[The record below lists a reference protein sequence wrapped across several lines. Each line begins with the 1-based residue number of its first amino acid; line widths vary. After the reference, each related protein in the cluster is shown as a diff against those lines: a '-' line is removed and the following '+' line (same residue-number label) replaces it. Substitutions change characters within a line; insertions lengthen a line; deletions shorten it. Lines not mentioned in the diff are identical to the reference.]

1 MTSDID
7 ISADD
12 LKVFLQEAEGLLDLL
27 DEDIIRLERESDN
40 EELLQEIFRAA
51 HTLKGSSGMLG
62 FDQMAGLTHT
72 MEDLLD
78 RVRKGALTITAELV
92 DALLMSLDGLKV
104 LKNDLAAG
112 QASTLE
118 IEPIVQAL
126 EAAAEGDGSADD
138 DDQVTI
144 ESLDAIV
151 LGDAELA
158 KRIEEAASGETPLLR
173 VTAAIDP
180 DSDWAAVR
188 CFQMLN
194 ELEGKGELVLS
205 VPSQQDIEQ
214 ERAGHRF
221 EALIVTELSPDT
233 VSAALM
239 PIDNI
244 DSVTTKL
251 WDGPSEEAAAASRA
265 VDKSAP
271 QKKSATASGAAE
283 AGTKIEAL
291 SQSVRVDVE
300 VLDELMNLV
309 GELVIDRTRVGQIA
323 RVLGSRHKE
332 DEEVRALSETSAHIM
347 KVVDELH
354 ESMMQVRMLPIGV
367 LFSKFPRLVRDL
379 ARGAGKDVTLVV
391 EGEETEIDRSVLD
404 EIKDPLVHMIR
415 NSLDHGIE
423 TPEER
428 KAAGKPETS
437 ILRLSA
443 RHEQGQVRIT
453 LEDDGR
459 GIDGTVVREAAV
471 RKGLLTQEAADR
483 LTDTE
488 SVELIFG
495 AGLSTAKKTT
505 EVSGRGVGMDI
516 VRRNIEK
523 LNGRVEIDTE
533 VGRGSKFSLHLPLTL
548 TTFRGLLVEANKT
561 LYAIPLS
568 YVQETV
574 RPDAAALH
582 TVTGQRVMNL
592 RGTEMGLLPLS
603 ETLTPDGAETD
614 AAASAMDF
622 DDCFVVVV
630 KAGESDNERPV
641 AIAVDAVVD
650 QQEVVVK
657 SLSGYMGRARGIAGA
672 SILGDGQVVLI
683 LDVPSLIKSVQP
695 QQQGGP
701 EAAEA
706 ERKIA

>member
-1 MTSDID
+1 MISDID
-7 ISADD
+7 ITADD

-27 DEDIIRLERESDN
+27 DEDIIRLEQESLN

-78 RVRKGALTITAELV
+78 RVRKGSLAITAELV

-112 QASTLE
+112 RESTLQ
-118 IEPIVQAL
+118 IEPIVKAL
-126 EAAAEGDGSADD
+126 KAAAEAEDAPEDEGDAALA
-138 DDQVTI
+138 
-144 ESLDAIV
+144 SLDALV
-151 LGDAELA
+151 LGDAGLA
-158 KRIEEAASGETPLLR
+158 ERIEQAAAGETPLLR
-173 VTAAIDP
+173 VTGELDP
-180 DSDWAAVR
+180 TTDWAAVR

-205 VPSQQDIEQ
+205 VPSQADIEE

-221 EALIVTELSPDT
+221 EALILTDLPAEEIRSL
-233 VSAALM
+233 LE
-239 PIDNI
+239 PID
-244 DSVTTKL
+244 DVVSVTTVV
-251 WDGPSEEAAAASRA
+251 WDGISEEAVAAASA
-265 VDKSAP
+265 
-271 QKKSATASGAAE
+271 AAE
-283 AGTKIEAL
+283 SKQKAPPNAMPDGTTKIEAL

-309 GELVIDRTRVGQIA
+309 GELVIDRTRVGQIS
-323 RVLGSRHKE
+323 RVLSSRHKE
-332 DEEVRALSETSAHIM
+332 DEEVRALSETSAHIA

-379 ARGAGKDVTLVV
+379 ARASGKEVTLVV
-391 EGEETEIDRSVLD
+391 EGEDTEIDRSVID

-415 NSLDHGIE
+415 NSLDHGID
-423 TPEER
+423 TPEAR
-428 KAAGKPETS
+428 RAAGKPEAS

-443 RHEQGQVRIT
+443 KHEQGQVRIT

-459 GIDGTVVREAAV
+459 GIDGAVVREAAV
-471 RKGLLTQEAADR
+471 RKGVLTAEAAER
-483 LTDTE
+483 LTETE
-488 SVELIFG
+488 SVDLIFG

-516 VRRNIEK
+516 VRRNVEA

-533 VGRGSKFSLHLPLTL
+533 VGRGSTFSLHLPLTL
-548 TTFRGLLVEANKT
+548 TTFRGLLVDAGGT

-574 RPDAAALH
+574 RPDSMALR
-582 TVTGQRVMNL
+582 TVTGRRVMNL
-592 RGTEMGLLPLS
+592 RGTVMSLLPLS
-603 ETLTPDGAETD
+603 EALKQEDPDADNSTGG
-614 AAASAMDF
+614 MDF
-622 DDCFVVVV
+622 DNCFVVVV
-630 KAGESDNERPV
+630 KAGDSENDRPV
-641 AIAVDAVVD
+641 AVAVDALVD
-650 QQEVVVK
+650 QQEIVVK
-657 SLSGYMGRARGIAGA
+657 ALSGYMGRSRGISGA

-683 LDVPSLIKSVQP
+683 LDVPSLIKSA
-695 QQQGGP
+695 QQQLQGGP
-701 EAAEA
+701 DAAEA
-706 ERKIA
+706 ERKVG